1 MPDPTGSHADWTDVQ
16 LRETTPATLMAVVA
30 GIDALEAGLGR
41 LFVVIGVF
49 DGLHLGHEYLL
60 AELRREAA
68 ARDARPTVVTFDH
81 HPDEILTGTAPPLLC
96 DPAERLRR
104 LEAAGIGVTVVQT
117 FDVALRETPYD
128 AFIGR
133 IADRVELAG
142 FLMTPDSAFG
152 YQRAGTPETVAALGQ
167 RLGFEVVVVPPFTL
181 DGRPVSSSAIRAAIE
196 AGDLA
201 AAERLLGRPY
211 SVIGRPGSAGDDTG
225 MALSF
230 DMPVT
235 LPPDGQYPVRVEGD
249 RSSPLPPEL
258 RGPIGGDAVTAHGA
272 ETMNRASTTARPSTT
287 AIVRDRALSLATAP
301 DTVAKARVV
310 VTFER

>member
-1 MPDPTGSHADWTDVQ
+1 
-16 LRETTPATLMAVVA
+16 MAVVD
-30 GIDALEAGLGR
+30 GIDALDRSLGR

-49 DGLHLGHEYLL
+49 DGLHRGHDYLL
-60 AELRREAA
+60 GELRRAA
-68 ARDARPTVVTFDH
+68 ADRDARPAVVTFDH

-104 LEAAGIGVTVVQT
+104 LEAAGAGVTVVQT

-152 YQRAGTPETVAALGQ
+152 YQRAGTPVTVAALGQ
-167 RLGFEVVVVPPFTL
+167 RLDFDVVVVPPFTL
-181 DGRPVSSSAIRAAIE
+181 DGRPVSSTAIRAAIE

-201 AAERLLGRPY
+201 TAERLLGRPY
-211 SVIGRPGSAGDDTG
+211 SVIGRARPAGDG
-225 MALSF
+225 AEVALAF

-235 LPPDGQYPVRVEGD
+235 LPSDGTYRVRVKRD
-249 RSSPLPPEL
+249 RSDQPPPEP
-258 RGPIGGDAVTAHGA
+258 RSSSNGDAGTAPGA
-272 ETMNRASTTARPSTT
+272 GPT
-287 AIVRDRALSLATAP
+287 AIVRNRSLTLTAP
-301 DTVAKARVV
+301 DIQAGARVA